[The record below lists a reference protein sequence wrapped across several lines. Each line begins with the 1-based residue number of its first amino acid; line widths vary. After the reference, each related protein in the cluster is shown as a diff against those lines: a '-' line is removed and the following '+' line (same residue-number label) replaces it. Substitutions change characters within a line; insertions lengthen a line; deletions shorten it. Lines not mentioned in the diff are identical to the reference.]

1 MFWHCADLWFAVMQ
15 KLLFS
20 ECTVAFRQF
29 SFINQ
34 AETGVKSYK
43 EQIKLTLFRDC
54 KPSWI
59 FNKDAVDISSVK
71 VATTHELQHTTRA
84 DIFFV
89 ERLIASNLQYIWFF
103 SCWFVHSK
111 KSQKLEAAFTFWH
124 FKPNIMIKCS
134 VECQSLT
141 NPKSQKLQLNSV
153 QCDWQ
158 LKRKLLERNSTKNLK
173 PVYLSLWGKATRKF
187 WLVSHRMCHQQFM
200 SKIAASMI
208 LTLHNSHHAGNEMQ
222 LVTAFWVVL

>member
-15 KLLFS
+15 KMIFS
-20 ECTVAFRQF
+20 ECTVAFFGHCNLLNSRQF

-111 KSQKLEAAFTFWH
+111 KSQKLEAAFRFWH
-124 FKPNIMIKCS
+124 FKPNIMIKCR

-200 SKIAASMI
+200 PKIATSMI
-208 LTLHNSHHAGNEMQ
+208 LALHNSHLWMRCN
-222 LVTAFWVVL
+222 W